1 MDFETPIIL
10 FPIKKECIKFAD
22 NKDPFDEGE
31 WRTPPGERIIDT
43 APSPEEQVEFKET
56 GVGEDLLNIRPS
68 DLKNVEDIKELR
80 ISPINIDT
88 IRALPNKE
96 FTFNRDD
103 APYNIKN
110 SILLGDHTKVNN
122 LGDIVDTIQK
132 RILHYLNSIHSD
144 MQDKEK
150 YILLIQFGPAGEEN
164 TVPTILFVKEENP
177 ELYLI
182 DISGIFAL
190 ISTKTKITILSGWF
204 NQYAWFSPVEG
215 FSPDNMFNI
224 PIDQFQAN
232 IKENTLIRINPTS
245 VGISH
250 YESMREDSLF
260 YSSQISPELFD
271 FMQEKGISITQL
283 PTLGFPMLKSIDNI
297 FYLSNQLI
305 KEMQEYFSHREYR
318 PKILNQKYIDRILKS
333 QETILDSTVSHI
345 LDYFSLFGL
354 ISDDPQDKFAELSV
368 NLREVFPKYIDEIR
382 YKGNSSSMD
391 EFKKQLELFKQ
402 KIFLQLY
409 EQQAREY
416 SIKTSG
422 SDTNYNKQLLD
433 LISLVDNKIAYL
445 KSMLQISEDI
455 YIPMYTEFQQDKI
468 PIKESHKDI
477 YSILETMI
485 LDDITSLSGGM
496 RKLPVLKPIIDL
508 ILNNENKGFTKPNSR
523 LLDEEDDLV
532 STFEGIS
539 DREFEALTPQAQ
551 QVIYE
556 NKEKL
561 KKLRENPEYQNQ
573 KTKQR
578 EYNTK
583 RRLLDKYKKINQE
596 YGSFS
601 LILNWPN
608 INDESSRN
616 RLIELLDNLLSNY
629 QIKELDKIK
638 SHIRMQHSIHAVNK
652 MNTEIHTLAGGAVRI
667 RKSQYYRIAKMQ
679 QEEV

>member
-318 PKILNQKYIDRILKS
+318 PKILNQK
-333 QETILDSTVSHI
+333 
-345 LDYFSLFGL
+345 
-354 ISDDPQDKFAELSV
+354 
-368 NLREVFPKYIDEIR
+368 
-382 YKGNSSSMD
+382 
-391 EFKKQLELFKQ
+391 
-402 KIFLQLY
+402 
-409 EQQAREY
+409 
-416 SIKTSG
+416 
-422 SDTNYNKQLLD
+422 
-433 LISLVDNKIAYL
+433 
-445 KSMLQISEDI
+445 
-455 YIPMYTEFQQDKI
+455 
-468 PIKESHKDI
+468 
-477 YSILETMI
+477 
-485 LDDITSLSGGM
+485 
-496 RKLPVLKPIIDL
+496 
-508 ILNNENKGFTKPNSR
+508 
-523 LLDEEDDLV
+523 
-532 STFEGIS
+532 
-539 DREFEALTPQAQ
+539 
-551 QVIYE
+551 
-556 NKEKL
+556 
-561 KKLRENPEYQNQ
+561 
-573 KTKQR
+573 
-578 EYNTK
+578 
-583 RRLLDKYKKINQE
+583 
-596 YGSFS
+596 
-601 LILNWPN
+601 
-608 INDESSRN
+608 
-616 RLIELLDNLLSNY
+616 
-629 QIKELDKIK
+629 
-638 SHIRMQHSIHAVNK
+638 
-652 MNTEIHTLAGGAVRI
+652 
-667 RKSQYYRIAKMQ
+667 
-679 QEEV
+679 